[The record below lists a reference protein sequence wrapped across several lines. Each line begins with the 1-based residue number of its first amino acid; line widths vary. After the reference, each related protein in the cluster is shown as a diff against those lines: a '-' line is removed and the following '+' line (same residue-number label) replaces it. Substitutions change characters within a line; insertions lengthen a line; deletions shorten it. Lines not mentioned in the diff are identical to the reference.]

1 MAQQEEIT
9 QYADAEILIQT
20 INAQICDENY
30 QCSSSNDGF
39 SNSGIS
45 GITDNIAK
53 FIRNS
58 KNNITDKV
66 KREIFTLA
74 EAYGTALKEISNK
87 PNEFELEL
95 SFSVSTKGDVC
106 VVSSESQ
113 AMIKVTMKWKQ

>member
-20 INAQICDENY
+20 INAQVCGEDF
-30 QCSSSNDGF
+30 QGSSNNDGYR
-39 SNSGIS
+39 NT

-58 KNNITDKV
+58 KKNVTDKI

-74 EAYGTALKEISNK
+74 EAYGTALKEIPNK
-87 PNEFELEL
+87 PDEFELEL

-106 VVSSESQ
+106 IVSSESQ
-113 AMIKVTMKWKQ
+113 AMIKVTMKWKK